1 MYDIMYFSPGF
12 LVVSREG
19 LVPAQVCSY
28 PYTHLCFQLWL
39 ALTDALPHE
48 CLVDSQ
54 GNLDISQS
62 FGGEDG
68 SHVACCRSFSCISL
82 VVLVQFELATG
93 HTHDKR

>member
-1 MYDIMYFSPGF
+1 MYFSPGF

-68 SHVACCRSFSCISL
+68 SHVGSQLLEPHWISIVL
-82 VVLVQFELATG
+82 PVVTRTSS
-93 HTHDKR
+93 HTKH